1 MCIEN
6 IGNGFKRAALPKL
19 WTNPPAFEQMAVQSP
34 SFESAFSGCKGHRR
48 FSVIVPVYDHWE
60 LVPSLLTC
68 LQLQTFPANC
78 FEIILVDNG
87 SSSIVLP
94 PNLPVNAKVLH
105 CSTPG
110 SYAARNFAA
119 EHAAGE
125 WLAFIDADCLP
136 TPEWLESLDE
146 AACSLAAA
154 DTLLA
159 GAIDVTPTSEKPNS
173 YEIYD
178 MVRGIPQERYV
189 TRGYG
194 ATANLAIATELFHKL
209 GGFDARRFSGGDA
222 EFCRR
227 AGSMGW
233 PIKYVPQA
241 RVNHPA
247 RVSWQEI
254 ATKARRVKGGQLTVG
269 APARRFLWGFA
280 TVIPPFRNAWHVL
293 KNSRHTPTYR
303 LIAVHVLHLIWIVEL
318 RELFRLLWG
327 HQAER
332 R

>member
-1 MCIEN
+1 M
-6 IGNGFKRAALPKL
+6 
-19 WTNPPAFEQMAVQSP
+19 TVQSA
-34 SFESAFSGCKGHRR
+34 SYESAFSECEGHRR
-48 FSVIVPVYDHWE
+48 FSVIVPVYDHWD
-60 LVPSLLTC
+60 LVPNLLAC

-136 TPEWLESLDE
+136 TREWLEGLDE
-146 AACSLAAA
+146 AAGGLAAA
-154 DTLLA
+154 DALLA
-159 GAIDVTPTSEKPNS
+159 GAIDVVQTSEKPNS

-194 ATANLAIATELFHKL
+194 ATANLAVATELFRRL
-209 GGFDARRFSGGDA
+209 GGFDGSRFSGGDA

-233 PIKYVPQA
+233 LIKYVPQA

-247 RVSWQEI
+247 RASWQEI
-254 ATKARRVKGGQLTVG
+254 ATKARRVKGGQLTGG
-269 APARRFLWGFA
+269 APARRRLWAFA
-280 TVIPPFRNAWHVL
+280 TVMPPLRNAWHFL
-293 KNSRHTPTYR
+293 TNSRYTLTYR
-303 LIAVHVLHLIWIVEL
+303 LIAIHVLHLIWLVEL
-318 RELFRLLWG
+318 RELFRLLRG

>member
-1 MCIEN
+1 M
-6 IGNGFKRAALPKL
+6 
-19 WTNPPAFEQMAVQSP
+19 TVQS
-34 SFESAFSGCKGHRR
+34 SSYESALYGCEEQRR
-48 FSVIVPVYDHWE
+48 FSVIVPVYEHWE
-60 LVPSLLTC
+60 LVPNLLSC

-87 SSSIVLP
+87 SSTIVLP
-94 PNLPVNAKVLH
+94 PNLPVNARVLH

-136 TPEWLESLDE
+136 TPEWLERLDE
-146 AACSLAAA
+146 AAGGLAGA
-154 DTLLA
+154 DAVLA
-159 GAIDVTPTSEKPNS
+159 GAIDVIQTSESPNF

-178 MVRGIPQERYV
+178 MVRGIPQDRYV

-194 ATANLAIATELFHKL
+194 ATANLAVATELFHQL
-209 GGFDARRFSGGDA
+209 GGFDGNRFSGGDA

-233 PIKYVPQA
+233 AIKYVPHA

-247 RVSWQEI
+247 RVSWHEI

-269 APARRFLWGFA
+269 APARRRLWAFA
-280 TVIPPFRNAWHVL
+280 TVMPPLRNAWHL
-293 KNSRHTPTYR
+293 LRNGRHTLAYR

-318 RELFRLLWG
+318 RELLRLLRG

>member
-1 MCIEN
+1 
-6 IGNGFKRAALPKL
+6 
-19 WTNPPAFEQMAVQSP
+19 MAGQNS
-34 SFESAFSGCKGHRR
+34 SFRLTRSECEGHIR
-48 FSVIVPVYDHWE
+48 FSVIVPIYEHWG
-60 LVPSLLTC
+60 LVPNLLDC
-68 LQLQTFPANC
+68 LQLQTFPTHC

-87 SSSIVLP
+87 SSSIVVP
-94 PNLPVNAKVLH
+94 ANLPVNTRVLH
-105 CSTPG
+105 CSPPG
-110 SYAARNFAA
+110 SYAARNFGA

-136 TPEWLESLDE
+136 TPEWLEGLDE
-146 AACSLAAA
+146 AVRTLAAA
-154 DTLLA
+154 DALLA
-159 GAIDVTPTSEKPNS
+159 GAIDVIQTSEKPSS

-194 ATANLAIATELFHKL
+194 ATANLAVSAELFRQV
-209 GGFDARRFSGGDA
+209 GGFDGSRFSGGDA

-233 PIKYVPQA
+233 PIIYVPRA

-247 RVSWQEI
+247 RISWQEI
-254 ATKARRVKGGQLTVG
+254 AIKARRVKGGQLTVG
-269 APARRFLWGFA
+269 APARRRLWAFA
-280 TVIPPFRNAWHVL
+280 TVMPPLRNAWHL
-293 KNSRHTPTYR
+293 LTNSRHRLTYR

-318 RELFRLLWG
+318 HELLRLLRG

>member
-1 MCIEN
+1 
-6 IGNGFKRAALPKL
+6 
-19 WTNPPAFEQMAVQSP
+19 
-34 SFESAFSGCKGHRR
+34 
-48 FSVIVPVYDHWE
+48 VIVPVYDHWQ
-60 LVPSLLTC
+60 LVPNLLDC
-68 LQLQTFPANC
+68 LQLQTFPAYC

-87 SSSIVLP
+87 SSTIVLP
-94 PNLPVNAKVLH
+94 TNLPVNARVLH

-119 EHAAGE
+119 EYAAGE

-136 TPEWLESLDE
+136 TPEWLEGLDE
-146 AACSLAAA
+146 AARALAAA
-154 DTLLA
+154 DALLA
-159 GAIDVTPTSEKPNS
+159 GAIDVIQTSEKPSS

-194 ATANLAIATELFHKL
+194 ATANLAVSAELFRQL
-209 GGFDARRFSGGDA
+209 GGFDGSRFSGGDA

-233 PIKYVPQA
+233 PIRYVPQA

-247 RVSWQEI
+247 RVSWQDI

-269 APARRFLWGFA
+269 APARRRLWAFA
-280 TVIPPFRNAWHVL
+280 TVMPPLRNAWHL
-293 KNSRHTPTYR
+293 LTNSRHTLTYR
-303 LIAVHVLHLIWIVEL
+303 LVAVSVLHRIWIVEL
-318 RELFRLLWG
+318 RELLRLLHG